1 MRLKCLACDVL
12 ARPLYL
18 NAAHSPHIVD
28 IELFPRGL
36 HNTPAVLR
44 SPLQERVEAAAGQ
57 GYDSLGMAY
66 GLWGQATAAHTCLV
80 RMEAV
85 DP

>member
-1 MRLKCLACDVL
+1 MIQKRRIMRLKCLACDVL

-44 SPLQERVEAAAGQ
+44 STLQDHIDAAVGQ
-57 GYDSLGMAY
+57 GTAGR
-66 GLWGQATAAHTCLV
+66 GQV
-80 RMEAV
+80 G
-85 DP
+85 D